1 MEHGYADGAM
11 GNLEFI
17 MHGTD
22 YFGCIST
29 LMSSLMAEFRM
40 VAPSGV
46 IAALLSHLIL
56 ELGDANR
63 LYTRVFTLHSLYS
76 MDLHCRCYAAIGF
89 IVSVGEFESAFC
101 GDSAV
106 TLVSRFTS
114 IPVGTARQY
123 VQVLGL
129 YWTMCETDVCSCV
142 PALTLPASF
151 KVADFVTSTVA
162 ASAAHFNG
170 PSNDFNVSNAD
181 GTALALHFVSLHEL
195 SVQVTDLCVDSRL
208 VQCDPTSFVLLP
220 LQYPMGVQLLYSIY
234 KSMVYFNYVYNDIC
248 GLCVAGCCASTPM
261 NDPGGCSMCY
271 SLSLSPCS
279 SSWSFG
285 PVRWSLPYELCS
297 LGTVALPDSYLQF
310 AISKSF
316 ALDCTLCDRSAC
328 NFGGCLHWR
337 VVTAFIVSR
346 FGLSTM
352 YPCEFVPTIY
362 DFVVFWQ
369 SVF

>member
-1 MEHGYADGAM
+1 MLICSVASGSGACGIAHAHECVMEHGYADGAM
-11 GNLEFI
+11 GNLEYI

-22 YFGCIST
+22 YFGFIST
-29 LMSSLMAEFRM
+29 LMSSLVAEFRM

-89 IVSVGEFESAFC
+89 IVSVGEFESDFG

-114 IPVGTARQY
+114 IPVITARQY

-142 PALTLPASF
+142 PALALPASF

-195 SVQVTDLCVDSRL
+195 SG
-208 VQCDPTSFVLLP
+208 LP
-220 LQYPMGVQLLYSIY
+220 S
-234 KSMVYFNYVYNDIC
+234 
-248 GLCVAGCCASTPM
+248 
-261 NDPGGCSMCY
+261 
-271 SLSLSPCS
+271 
-279 SSWSFG
+279 
-285 PVRWSLPYELCS
+285 
-297 LGTVALPDSYLQF
+297 
-310 AISKSF
+310 
-316 ALDCTLCDRSAC
+316 
-328 NFGGCLHWR
+328 H
-337 VVTAFIVSR
+337 
-346 FGLSTM
+346 
-352 YPCEFVPTIY
+352 
-362 DFVVFWQ
+362 
-369 SVF
+369 